1 MNYKRIIAFIVVV
14 QLFSNCAS
22 VEKYNKSISENLS
35 EQQQIEDINYLQNK
49 IYKNQPAIDLFIKK
63 DALDKKFDSLR
74 QLAKTPK
81 KSNEFFLSVAPV
93 VYSIKQGHNFVGTV
107 TRKLNKK
114 ETKRITKL
122 GKNPYSQF
130 DYFYEGNKLYI
141 LNNFS
146 KDTLIPIG
154 TEVLKI
160 EQLTPQ
166 QIKEKY
172 QNTLVSDGF
181 NTTYYSYSFAKKV
194 PVYAQVELGIVDS
207 LKYQFKFK
215 DSIFERTIYRP
226 NFKKNNSSTKK
237 NKIVKKTGNKQELKA
252 KNKIE
257 RKKKALYGYDSF
269 RKQYN
274 RELTFKTNDSSVAV
288 MKIRGFS
295 IGNYK
300 DFYKQSFELLQKKQ
314 TKTLILDLRNNPGG
328 KLNDINNLA
337 SYFTDKTY
345 QLIEPAFLARRS
357 ALWQSSY
364 FKGAP
369 LIAIPFMASAFP
381 IIKTIEYVRPK
392 KNDKGNYTYAMK
404 ASKMQKPNPL
414 NFKGK
419 VYVLING
426 GSFSA
431 SCIISAHLKTLKN
444 VTFVGEETGGGANQ
458 TTAGRMPTFEMPN
471 SKLNFSVLLMDI
483 RPKNQTEI
491 FGRGIMPDIPI
502 NYTINDVRNNTD
514 SQMEWIE
521 KDISRKK

>member
-1 MNYKRIIAFIVVV
+1 
-14 QLFSNCAS
+14 
-22 VEKYNKSISENLS
+22 
-35 EQQQIEDINYLQNK
+35 
-49 IYKNQPAIDLFIKK
+49 
-63 DALDKKFDSLR
+63 
-74 QLAKTPK
+74 
-81 KSNEFFLSVAPV
+81 
-93 VYSIKQGHNFVGTV
+93 
-107 TRKLNKK
+107 
-114 ETKRITKL
+114 
-122 GKNPYSQF
+122 
-130 DYFYEGNKLYI
+130 
-141 LNNFS
+141 
-146 KDTLIPIG
+146 
-154 TEVLKI
+154 
-160 EQLTPQ
+160 
-166 QIKEKY
+166 
-172 QNTLVSDGF
+172 
-181 NTTYYSYSFAKKV
+181 
-194 PVYAQVELGIVDS
+194 
-207 LKYQFKFK
+207 
-215 DSIFERTIYRP
+215 
-226 NFKKNNSSTKK
+226 
-237 NKIVKKTGNKQELKA
+237 
-252 KNKIE
+252 
-257 RKKKALYGYDSF
+257 
-269 RKQYN
+269 
-274 RELTFKTNDSSVAV
+274 

-295 IGNYK
+295 TGNYK

-521 KDISRKK
+521 KDISRIK